1 MEKKNITDIL
11 EGKENYQG
19 EAHYKGYQYEPIKFI
34 IDMKFDFIQGNI
46 LKYAIRFRDK
56 GGKKDL
62 LKALDYV
69 RRELEKLLEVPE
81 EKRVKKEIDR
91 KAIGCIVAFT
101 AQDRINDEDRD
112 FIIDVAKYLHA
123 GMINRVYEVI
133 IDKLEK
139 VYISRGDK
147 ESSMTSDYKTQ
158 LIQVKEAVDYVLT
171 KVKKREDANKDGSV
185 LKEMQANSENY
196 RDMKLMLEV
205 FRDNIKL

>member
-1 MEKKNITDIL
+1 MDKLKSTQV
-11 EGKENYQG
+11 GGTHYQG
-19 EAHYKGYQYEPIKFI
+19 YEYQPIELIEDLKLNFTE
-34 IDMKFDFIQGNI
+34 GCI

-56 GGKKDL
+56 GGKEDL

-91 KAIGCIVAFT
+91 KAIGCILAFT
-101 AQDRINDEDRD
+101 AQDRINHEDRD
-112 FIIDVAKYLHA
+112 FILDVAKYLHA
-123 GMINRVYEVI
+123 GMMSRVCEVI

-139 VYISRGDK
+139 VYLSKGDK
-147 ESSMTSDYKTQ
+147 ESSTTSDYKTQ
-158 LIQVKEAVDYVLT
+158 LMQIKEDVDYVLG
-171 KVKKREDANKDGSV
+171 KVNKREDANKDGSV

-196 RDMKLMLEV
+196 RDMKLMLEI

>member
-1 MEKKNITDIL
+1 M
-11 EGKENYQG
+11 
-19 EAHYKGYQYEPIKFI
+19 
-34 IDMKFDFIQGNI
+34 
-46 LKYAIRFRDK
+46 
-56 GGKKDL
+56 
-62 LKALDYV
+62 
-69 RRELEKLLEVPE
+69 
-81 EKRVKKEIDR
+81 
-91 KAIGCIVAFT
+91 AFT
-101 AQDRINDEDRD
+101 AQDRVNDEDRD
-112 FIIDVAKYLHA
+112 FILDVAKYLHA
-123 GMINRVYEVI
+123 GLMNRVCEVI

-171 KVKKREDANKDGSV
+171 EVKKREDANKSGSV

>member
-1 MEKKNITDIL
+1 MDKLKSMQVGGTH
-11 EGKENYQG
+11 YQG
-19 EAHYKGYQYEPIKFI
+19 YDYQPIELIEDLKLNFTE
-34 IDMKFDFIQGNI
+34 GCI

-56 GGKKDL
+56 GGKEDL

-69 RRELEKLLEVPE
+69 IRELEKLLEVPE
-81 EKRVKKEIDR
+81 KKRVKKEIDR
-91 KAIGCIVAFT
+91 KAIGCIEAFT

-112 FIIDVAKYLHA
+112 FILDVAKYLHA
-123 GMINRVYEVI
+123 GLINRVCEVI

-171 KVKKREDANKDGSV
+171 EVKKREDANKGGSV

>member
-1 MEKKNITDIL
+1 MDKL
-11 EGKENYQG
+11 EPTQVGGTHYQG
-19 EAHYKGYQYEPIKFI
+19 YDYQPIELIEDLKLNFTE
-34 IDMKFDFIQGNI
+34 GCI

-56 GGKKDL
+56 GGKEDL
-62 LKALDYV
+62 LKALDYI
-69 RRELEKLLEVPE
+69 RRELEKLIEVPE

-91 KAIGCIVAFT
+91 KAIGCIVVFT

-112 FIIDVAKYLHA
+112 FILDVAKYLHA
-123 GMINRVYEVI
+123 GLMNRVCEVI

-171 KVKKREDANKDGSV
+171 EVKKREDANKSGSV

>member
-1 MEKKNITDIL
+1 MDKL
-11 EGKENYQG
+11 EPTQVGGTHYQG
-19 EAHYKGYQYEPIKFI
+19 YDYQPIELIEDLKLNFTE
-34 IDMKFDFIQGNI
+34 GCI

-56 GGKKDL
+56 GGKEDL
-62 LKALDYV
+62 LKALDYI
-69 RRELEKLLEVPE
+69 RREFEKLLRVPE

-91 KAIGCIVAFT
+91 KAIGFIVTFT

-112 FIIDVAKYLHA
+112 FILDVAKYLHA
-123 GMINRVYEVI
+123 GMMNRVCEVI

-139 VYISRGDK
+139 VYLSKGDK

-171 KVKKREDANKDGSV
+171 EVKKREDANKSGSV
-185 LKEMQANSENY
+185 LKKMQANSENY

>member
-1 MEKKNITDIL
+1 MDKL
-11 EGKENYQG
+11 ESIQVGGTHYQG
-19 EAHYKGYQYEPIKFI
+19 YGYQPIELIEDLKLNFTE
-34 IDMKFDFIQGNI
+34 GCI

-56 GGKKDL
+56 GGKEDL

-112 FIIDVAKYLHA
+112 FILDVAKYLHA
-123 GMINRVYEVI
+123 GMMNRVCEVI
-133 IDKLEK
+133 IDKLKK

-158 LIQVKEAVDYVLT
+158 LIHVKEAVDYVLT
-171 KVKKREDANKDGSV
+171 EVKKREDANKDGSV

>member
-1 MEKKNITDIL
+1 MDKLKSTQV
-11 EGKENYQG
+11 GGTHYQG
-19 EAHYKGYQYEPIKFI
+19 YDYQPIELIEDLKLNFTE
-34 IDMKFDFIQGNI
+34 GCI
-46 LKYAIRFRDK
+46 LKYTIRFRDK
-56 GGKKDL
+56 GGKEDL

-81 EKRVKKEIDR
+81 EKQVKKEIDR
-91 KAIGCIVAFT
+91 KAIGFIITFT
-101 AQDRINDEDRD
+101 AQDRINNEDRD
-112 FIIDVAKYLHA
+112 FILDVAKYLHA
-123 GMINRVYEVI
+123 GMINRVCEVI

-171 KVKKREDANKDGSV
+171 EVKKREDANKDGSV